1 MLGALKDRLKG
12 TIYGGRL
19 TWQNIV
25 DTFKLQY
32 PTVSV
37 STRGLEG
44 VPGAFIVWRSED
56 GTYWIDLTENKE
68 KALRWIQGVA
78 ESFGDADLRRIAGE
92 EWQNRQYVSLQDLA
106 ARKERPDST
115 GRVLNWGIFD
125 YGCKAGLGEFTAA
138 GRGHNCGFVST
149 FVLND
154 DKEQFRGYPVSR

>member
-44 VPGAFIVWRSED
+44 VPRAFIVWRSED
-56 GTYWIDLTENKE
+56 GTYWIDLTDNKE
-68 KALRWIQGVA
+68 KALRWIQDVA

-106 ARKERPDST
+106 ARKSVRTPLDAS
-115 GRVLNWGIFD
+115 
-125 YGCKAGLGEFTAA
+125 
-138 GRGHNCGFVST
+138 
-149 FVLND
+149 
-154 DKEQFRGYPVSR
+154 